1 MSQDPFGPHDD
12 VGGVLFSF
20 LPDLSDDFFL
30 YRTVSDHFR
39 IQAVEPSPTIPF
51 FFLSSS
57 SFSDE
62 DSSSICSCVF
72 KLGEDHLSLG
82 IDGGGGGGGGSLTP
96 TSGSW
101 TFANTYE
108 VGLIVGMWRVV

>member
-1 MSQDPFGPHDD
+1 M
-12 VGGVLFSF
+12 
-20 LPDLSDDFFL
+20 
-30 YRTVSDHFR
+30 
-39 IQAVEPSPTIPF
+39 EPSPTIPF

-62 DSSSICSCVF
+62 DSSSFCSCVF

-82 IDGGGGGGGGSLTP
+82 IDGGGGGGGSLTP

-101 TFANTYE
+101 TFANTNRL
-108 VGLIVGMWRVV
+108 G